1 MAEHNYKLSIIIP
14 IYNCEKYI
22 ANCLNSIL
30 DSDLPKDVYEVIII
44 NDGSEDKGPEIAQDF
59 VSKHESFTYLTQ
71 ENQGQSV
78 ARNKGIQKASGEY
91 LWFVDGDDN
100 VDKSLNSIMDQ
111 LSLHPNLDI
120 LAFQLKRITEEGRFI
135 SYECQQPLINH
146 NAILAGR
153 DAIIQGYMPSSVCA
167 LAIRKQLMINH
178 KLFFRPGITQQDV
191 ELSYRLF
198 AHAKDVFFS
207 DLKPYIYIHHPNSTS
222 KTMDVKKKT
231 KYECDKIEIIKSFQ
245 QLASLLDNTDK
256 ELANHI
262 HNYAH
267 SALFGC
273 VYKLFRN
280 RKKWKPLGV
289 NQAVIQKLKAN
300 QLYPLRGP
308 FNSFGKKLTSKLLN
322 LEWLIS

>member
-1 MAEHNYKLSIIIP
+1 M
-14 IYNCEKYI
+14 YNAEKYI
-22 ANCLNSIL
+22 ANCLDSIL
-30 DSDLPKDVYEVIII
+30 DSDLPKDSYEVIIV
-44 NDGSEDKGPEIAQDF
+44 NDGSEDKGPEIAQGYCAKHGNF
-59 VSKHESFTYLTQ
+59 VYLTQ

-78 ARNKGIQKASGEY
+78 ARNYGITEASGEY
-91 LWFVDGDDN
+91 VWCIDIDDKLDIS
-100 VDKSLNSIMDQ
+100 VSGVMD
-111 LSLHPNLDI
+111 LLRLHPELDI
-120 LAFQLKRITEEGRFI
+120 LAFQLKRVSEEGKFI
-135 SYECQQPLINH
+135 SYECLQTLVNH
-146 NAILAGR
+146 NTIITGR
-153 DAIIQGYMPSSVCA
+153 EAIIQGYMPSSVCA

-198 AHAKDVFFS
+198 AHAKDVYFS

-273 VYKLFRN
+273 VYNLFRN
-280 RKKWKPLGV
+280 RKQWKPLGV
-289 NQAVIQKLKAN
+289 NQAVIQKLKDN
-300 QLYPLRGP
+300 RLYPLKGP
-308 FNSFGKKLTSKLLN
+308 FNSWKKRMMSILLN
-322 LEWLIS
+322 LEPLIC

>member
-1 MAEHNYKLSIIIP
+1 M
-14 IYNCEKYI
+14 YNAEKYI
-22 ANCLNSIL
+22 ANCLDSIL
-30 DSDLPKDVYEVIII
+30 DSDLPKDSYEVIIV
-44 NDGSEDKGPEIAQDF
+44 NDGSEDKGPEIAQEYCTRHDNF
-59 VSKHESFTYLTQ
+59 IFLTQ

-153 DAIIQGYMPSSVCA
+153 DAIIQGYCPSSVCA
-167 LAIRKQLMINH
+167 LVIRKQLMINYN
-178 KLFFRPGITQQDV
+178 LRFRPGITQQDV

-198 AHAKDVFFS
+198 ANAKKVYFT
-207 DLKPYIYIHHPNSTS
+207 DLKPYIYIHHQDSTS
-222 KTMDVKKKT
+222 NPNNVKKII
-231 KYECDKIEIIKSFQ
+231 KYECDKVEIITSFRELSQ
-245 QLASLLDNTDK
+245 EFKDKDK
-256 ELANHI
+256 ELSLKI
-262 HNYAH
+262 RQYAD

-273 VYKLFRN
+273 VYGLFKK
-280 RKKWKPLGV
+280 RKEWKPLGI
-289 NQAVIQKLKAN
+289 NQTIIKKLKES
-300 QLYPLRGP
+300 QLYPLKGP
-308 FNSFGKKLTSKLLN
+308 FFSWKTRLMSIMLN
-322 LEWLIS
+322 IEPFVC